1 MDPETI
7 KRVAGVAR
15 IELTDDEV
23 RGFKEETDRIFELLN
38 TLNDAPA
45 CDSFCFDPVGVSD
58 SLREDIPAVDANVK
72 EMLSSM
78 STYDG
83 FVRGPKI
90 V

>member
-15 IELTDDEV
+15 IELTDDELK
-23 RGFKEETDRIFELLN
+23 GFKEETDRFFKLLN
-38 TLNDAPA
+38 DMNNAPA

-58 SLREDIPAVDANVK
+58 SLREDVPVIDDNVA
-72 EMLSSM
+72 EMLKTM

>member
-1 MDPETI
+1 MDRGTI

-15 IELTDDEV
+15 IELTDDELK
-23 RGFKEETDRIFELLN
+23 GFEEETERIFGLLN

-45 CDSFCFDPVGVSD
+45 CDSFCFDPVDAYD
-58 SLREDIPAVDANVK
+58 SLREDIPMINDNVA
-72 EMLSSM
+72 EMLKSM

-90 V
+90 L

>member
-1 MDPETI
+1 MDMETI
-7 KRVAGVAR
+7 RRVAGFAR
-15 IELTDDEV
+15 IELTDDELK
-23 RGFKEETDRIFELLN
+23 GFKEETDKIFELLN

-58 SLREDIPAVDANVK
+58 SLREDVPVVNDNIA
-72 EMLSSM
+72 EMLKSM